1 VLLNRRLE
9 IDIMFRILGLFSAL
23 LFLSISA
30 ASAQVAVD
38 DIRLQLF
45 KERSG
50 TLSENIAGSKKA
62 FINTPAGGSETDEP
76 AEAVLVILAFTGPKN
91 SKSSD
96 KIARDLASVTV
107 TQVAKTGPRT
117 LLKRA
122 YGGFQFGED
131 GKSYKVFLLENAT
144 CGALEIDVKLGR
156 SRKTTKIDFKCDD

>member
-1 VLLNRRLE
+1 MYRHLAIAGFVLG
-9 IDIMFRILGLFSAL
+9 MSV
-23 LFLSISA
+23 ST

-50 TLSENIAGSKKA
+50 TLSENIAGSKKT
-62 FINTPAGGSETDEP
+62 FLNTPAGGGDAGEP
-76 AEAVLVILAFTGPKN
+76 AEAVLVTLAFTGPKN

-96 KIARDLASVTV
+96 KIARDLASITV
-107 TQVAKTGPRT
+107 TQIAKTGPRT

-122 YGGFQFGED
+122 YGGFQFGDD
-131 GKSYKVFLLENAT
+131 GKSYKAFLLESAT
-144 CGALEIDVKLGR
+144 CGGLEIDVRLGR

>member
-1 VLLNRRLE
+1 MYLRLPAAAFVL
-9 IDIMFRILGLFSAL
+9 AL
-23 LFLSISA
+23 SVSA

-50 TLSENIAGSKKA
+50 TLSENIAGSKKD
-62 FINTPAGGSETDEP
+62 FVNTPSGGGDAGEP
-76 AEAVLVILAFTGPKN
+76 AEAVLVTLAFTGPRN

-107 TQVAKTGPRT
+107 TQTAKTGPRT

-122 YGGFQFGED
+122 YGGFQFGDD
-131 GKSYKVFLLENAT
+131 GKSYKAFLLENAT
-144 CGALEIDVKLGR
+144 CGALEVDVRLGR
-156 SRKTTKIDFKCDD
+156 SRKTTKIDFKCDG

>member
-1 VLLNRRLE
+1 
-9 IDIMFRILGLFSAL
+9 MFRL
-23 LFLSISA
+23 LSVIGICFFASLCA

-50 TLSENIAGSKKA
+50 TLSENIAGSKKS
-62 FINTPAGGSETDEP
+62 FVNTPAGGGDAGEP
-76 AEAVLVILAFTGPKN
+76 AEALLVTLAFTGPKN
-91 SKSSD
+91 TKSSD

-107 TQVAKTGPRT
+107 TQTAKTGPRT

-131 GKSYKVFLLENAT
+131 GKSYKAFLLESAT
-144 CGALEIDVKLGR
+144 CGALEVDVRLGR
-156 SRKTTKIDFKCDD
+156 SRKTTKLDFKCDS